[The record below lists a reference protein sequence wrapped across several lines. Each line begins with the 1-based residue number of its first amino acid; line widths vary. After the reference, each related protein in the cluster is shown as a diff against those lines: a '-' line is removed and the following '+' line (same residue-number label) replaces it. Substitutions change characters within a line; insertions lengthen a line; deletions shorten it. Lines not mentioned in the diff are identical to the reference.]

1 VALLET
7 LKHFG
12 VTPDLVIGHSAGE
25 TAAAYAVGLLTL
37 EEVVKVSGSCEAQY
51 VTWCEN
57 RFDA

>member
-37 EEVVKVSGSCEAQY
+37 EEAVKVSGSCAA
-51 VTWCEN
+51 
-57 RFDA
+57 R